1 MLRNRDIESADNLVL
16 ELWREVISQSHLRS
30 RNDKVA
36 NALFHFMVR
45 VANSWRSIRT
55 LRNNTTDEQGFT
67 IDAGTLLRAM
77 YDAYFQAAYLV
88 SEPAKCTERADDYFE
103 FEHVE
108 RHKSVQRMIS
118 HSNWVAERLKASTKR
133 AEGEKENLSQ
143 FERVKKRF
151 ATKGQSNGIRN
162 HWYKGNLLDLAH
174 SMKKGDEYDTFLAIF
189 NGCVHTSAF
198 ASKHGPPVSAEYV
211 LEMASVISAKVAQ
224 LNVVRNHIQLNENHQ
239 HLLKVLCRD
248 SEKSEL

>member
-36 NALFHFMVR
+36 NALLHFMVR

-88 SEPAKCTERADDYFE
+88 SDPAKCTERADDYFE
-103 FEHVE
+103 FEHVV
-108 RHKSVQRMIS
+108 KCFS
-118 HSNWVAERLKASTKR
+118 HSETL
-133 AEGEKENLSQ
+133 
-143 FERVKKRF
+143 
-151 ATKGQSNGIRN
+151 QSVG
-162 HWYKGNLLDLAH
+162 
-174 SMKKGDEYDTFLAIF
+174 
-189 NGCVHTSAF
+189 
-198 ASKHGPPVSAEYV
+198 
-211 LEMASVISAKVAQ
+211 
-224 LNVVRNHIQLNENHQ
+224 
-239 HLLKVLCRD
+239 
-248 SEKSEL
+248 